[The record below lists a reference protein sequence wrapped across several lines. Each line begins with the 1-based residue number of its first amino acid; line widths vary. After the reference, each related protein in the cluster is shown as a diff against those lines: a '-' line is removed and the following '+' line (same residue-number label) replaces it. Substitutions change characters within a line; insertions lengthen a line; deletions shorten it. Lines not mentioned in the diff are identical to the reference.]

1 MKRKPEYFVLRGLLF
16 LFDIENTD
24 DDAREKIIVS
34 KNVNDKKELAEL
46 FDILMKPEFLSYS
59 VEEREWCVETLKHYL
74 DVDDDFDAVFTKITT
89 YFDDDVEDQRQF
101 MQVLLNCLLRY
112 QIENLKVDPVKNFD

>member
-16 LFDIENTD
+16 LFDIENSH

-34 KNVNDKKELAEL
+34 KNVNDEKELAEL

-59 VEEREWCVETLKHYL
+59 AQEREWCIETLEHYL
-74 DVDDDFDAVFTKITT
+74 GVGDSFDAVFKKITT
-89 YFDDDVEDQRQF
+89 YFDDDVKDQRQF
-101 MQVLLNCLLRY
+101 MQVLLSCLLSY
-112 QIENLKVDPVKNFD
+112 HVDDSRMG

>member
-16 LFDIENTD
+16 LFDIENTH

-34 KNVNDKKELAEL
+34 KNVNDKAELAEL
-46 FDILMKPEFLSYS
+46 FDILMKPEFISYS
-59 VEEREWCVETLKHYL
+59 VHDREWCIDTLMHYL
-74 DVDDDFDAVFTKITT
+74 EVGDSFDAVFTKITT

-101 MQVLLNCLLRY
+101 MQVLLDCLLKY
-112 QIENLKVDPVKNFD
+112 QSDDSKVG

>member
-1 MKRKPEYFVLRGLLF
+1 MKRKPEYFVLRSLLF
-16 LFDIENTD
+16 LFDIDNTH

-34 KNVNDKKELAEL
+34 KDVNDKEELAEL

-59 VEEREWCVETLKHYL
+59 EREREWCIETLIYYL
-74 DVDDDFDAVFTKITT
+74 EVDDNFDAIFTKITT

-101 MQVLLNCLLRY
+101 MQVLLECLARY
-112 QIENLKVDPVKNFD
+112 QHEHLKDDKA

>member
-16 LFDIENTD
+16 LFDIENTH

-46 FDILMKPEFLSYS
+46 FDILMKPEFIFYS
-59 VEEREWCVETLKHYL
+59 VEEREWCIDTLKYYL
-74 DVDDDFDAVFTKITT
+74 EAGDSFDEVFTRITT

-101 MQVLLNCLLRY
+101 MQVLLSCLLKY
-112 QIENLKVDPVKNFD
+112 HADDSDMG

>member
-16 LFDIENTD
+16 LFDIENTH

-34 KNVNDKKELAEL
+34 KDVNDKKELTEL

-59 VEEREWCVETLKHYL
+59 FDEREWCINTLKHYL
-74 DVDDDFDAVFTKITT
+74 ETGDSFDAVFTKITT

-101 MQVLLNCLLRY
+101 MQVLLSCLLRY
-112 QIENLKVDPVKNFD
+112 QIDDSTEK

>member
-16 LFDIENTD
+16 IFDIENTD

-34 KNVNDKKELAEL
+34 KDVNDKNELAEL
-46 FDILMKPEFLSYS
+46 FDIFIRPEFLSYS
-59 VEEREWCVETLKHYL
+59 IDEREWCVDTLKHYL
-74 DVDDDFDAVFTKITT
+74 GVGDNFDAVFTKITT

-101 MQVLLNCLLRY
+101 MQVLLSCLLRY
-112 QIENLKVDPVKNFD
+112 QIEVLQVN